1 MRDFCCPMEF
11 ICEYYLTFSKSLL
24 CVILCLSRQENCAEI
39 LKNQRV
45 FDRGKR
51 DYKMLR
57 DVNINPYLHL
67 KWCLECFQIDLLPK
81 AEESGVILLTRERYR
96 TVKINSGHHY
106 TYSIKVEK
114 PSEPEGRFQIWFW
127 HFIPFNMNSFS

>member
-24 CVILCLSRQENCAEI
+24 CVILCLSRQENYAEI
-39 LKNQRV
+39 LKNQRAL
-45 FDRGKR
+45 DRGKG

-81 AEESGVILLTRERYR
+81 AEESVILLTRERYR
-96 TVKINSGHHY
+96 TVKINSGHH

-114 PSEPEGRFQIWFW
+114 PSEPERRFQIWFW